1 MHSPIILLLAGGA
14 TAFAAPP
21 LAKPPRIMKRPVMA
35 VNPAALA
42 LRGGGVGL
50 GGPLSLLPP
59 VTTLSFALA
68 TKQVTPALLVG
79 IWSGC
84 LLLYD
89 LNPLVAL
96 LRTLDTHIVN
106 AVVDR
111 EHATVILFN
120 LILGATIGLV
130 QKGGGAQGLAASL
143 KRFAKDARSCLAT
156 ACTLAGLIFFDD
168 YASILIVGN
177 SFRPLL
183 PALRVCKE
191 KFAALL
197 HFVAVCVS
205 ASSPVSSWIGQQVG
219 MVSTATA
226 GIPASAKLPSPF
238 VLTLST
244 LPYRF
249 FPLCLLAFVA
259 ATVST
264 GRDFGPMRNA
274 VVASE
279 QATTVVDTDESESVD
294 MGAMEPS
301 PETPLRAINA
311 LVPFGTIIAV
321 TLGGMILDG
330 RHAVTMAPGF
340 VHGTRVT
347 VMSALAKGDSVLALL
362 WGSTLGC
369 ASALT
374 LLLGQKI
381 LDLDTA
387 MGTIMEGMKEV
398 IEPIVVLALAWALG
412 GIIGATGTADF
423 IAKAL
428 TAGGL
433 PAWALPAST
442 SVLSY
447 VISFATGSSF
457 GTMGILFPLIGP
469 LAWKLGGSDQRLLAH
484 CFGAV
489 LGGSLFGNVFS
500 PIADTTILTQL
511 ATRVPLTDHVRT
523 AGPYA
528 ALVGGLCLLL
538 GDLPVGLKLWGPLP
552 AVGLIIAAQSLV
564 LRVIGKRS

>member
-1 MHSPIILLLAGGA
+1 MRSSILCLLAVGA
-14 TAFAAPP
+14 TSFAAPP
-21 LAKPPRIMKRPVMA
+21 LAKPPRFQQRRAAPAMA
-35 VNPAALA
+35 MNPTALA

-96 LRTLDTHIVN
+96 LKTLDTHIVN

-156 ACTLAGLIFFDD
+156 ACALAGLIFFDD

-191 KFAALL
+191 KFAGLL

-226 GIPASAKLPSPF
+226 GVPAGKLPSPF
-238 VLTLST
+238 VLTLGT

-264 GRDFGPMRNA
+264 GRDFGPMRDA
-274 VVASE
+274 VVKSE
-279 QATTVVDTDESESVD
+279 RETSTVTEDDRDAAPD

-301 PETPLRAINA
+301 PQTPLRAVNA
-311 LVPFGTIIAV
+311 LVPFGTIIGA

-330 RHAVTMAPGF
+330 RKAVKASG
-340 VHGTRVT
+340 HIGRVT
-347 VMSALAKGDSVLALL
+347 VMQALAKGDSVLALL

-369 ASALT
+369 AAALS
-374 LLLGQKI
+374 LLLSQKI

-387 MGTIMEGMKEV
+387 MGTVVEGMKEV
-398 IEPIVVLALAWALG
+398 IEPIIVLALAWALG
-412 GIIGATGTADF
+412 GIIQATGTASF
-423 IAKAL
+423 IAAAL
-428 TAGGL
+428 TSGGL

-442 SVLSY
+442 SILSY

-469 LAWKLGGSDQRLLAH
+469 LAWELGGGDQRLLTH
-484 CFGAV
+484 CFGCV

-552 AVGLIIAAQSLV
+552 AVGLIIGAQSLV
-564 LRVIGKRS
+564 LRLIGKRS